1 MQDSVSTISVVNQPA
16 LDLATLLLQAGYQ
29 PGVPAGLTPE
39 SQAVDRGCC
48 RRLRCAACGRRGMD
62 YRPHYKGSRCRVLA
76 VCSACGNQ
84 EER

>member
-1 MQDSVSTISVVNQPA
+1 MESITIAAPAVNPA
-16 LDLATLLLQAGYQ
+16 LDLAALLLQSGYQ

-39 SQAVDRGCC
+39 SQAVDRGSC

-62 YRPHYKGSRCRVLA
+62 YRPHYKGARYRVLA
-76 VCSACGNQ
+76 ACPACGHQ